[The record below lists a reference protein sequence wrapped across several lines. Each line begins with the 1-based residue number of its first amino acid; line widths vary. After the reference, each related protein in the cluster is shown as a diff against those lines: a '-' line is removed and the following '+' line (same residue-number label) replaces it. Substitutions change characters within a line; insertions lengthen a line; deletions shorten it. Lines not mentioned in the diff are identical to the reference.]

1 MMMHLQHLLRSLW
14 VLLVLLATP
23 PVTAARTVILVVE
36 SYHAEYAWD
45 ASYTQALREA
55 LGSDCRLEFF
65 RMDTKRLPPSRH
77 AAMAQAAWE
86 RYLAL
91 KPDLVVLGDDAAVRH
106 LVPRLVGTTTPV
118 VFLGLNNNP
127 RAYYDTATVKNITG
141 VLERPL
147 LKRNLILAR
156 RLVGDVKRVLVLF
169 DTDVTSQVVLAESFE
184 GKNRQTI
191 DGIDVELKLVGD
203 LETWKRTVREAKGNY
218 DILVAGLYQTL
229 KDRDGRSVDPEDVIR
244 WTSANTPI
252 PPFGFWDFAVGA
264 DKTIGGLV
272 LYGSEQGRTSAVL
285 VRKILA
291 GAEPASLGPVTA
303 SRGSL
308 LFSRSQLRK
317 HRLVLPPDL
326 AQEAS
331 FVE

>member
-1 MMMHLQHLLRSLW
+1 MSHVRSLLSALW
-14 VLLVLLATP
+14 TLSVLLAAP
-23 PVTAARTVILVVE
+23 PLEAARTTILVVE

-45 ASYTQALREA
+45 ASYTQALRDA

-65 RMDTKRLPPSRH
+65 RMDTKRLPSSRH
-77 AAMAQAAWE
+77 AAMAKAAWE

-91 KPDLVVLGDDAAVRH
+91 KPDLVVLGDDAAVKH

-127 RAYYDTATVKNITG
+127 RAYYDLATVKNITG

-147 LKRNLILAR
+147 LKRNLIMAR
-156 RLVGDVKRVLVLF
+156 RLVGNLKRALVLF
-169 DTDVTSQVVLAESFE
+169 DTDATSQVVLAESFE

-191 DGIDVELKLVGD
+191 DGIDVELKLVRD
-203 LETWKRTVREAKGNY
+203 LDTWKRTVQEAAGSY

-229 KDRDGRSVDPEDVIR
+229 KDRDGQPVDPEDVIR

-272 LYGSEQGRTSAVL
+272 LYGKEQGKTAAVL
-285 VRKILA
+285 VRKILD
-291 GAEPASLGPVTA
+291 GAEPSSLGPVTA
-303 SRGSL
+303 SRGGL
-308 LFSRSQLRK
+308 LFSRRQLLK
-317 HRLVLPPDL
+317 HHLVLPPDL